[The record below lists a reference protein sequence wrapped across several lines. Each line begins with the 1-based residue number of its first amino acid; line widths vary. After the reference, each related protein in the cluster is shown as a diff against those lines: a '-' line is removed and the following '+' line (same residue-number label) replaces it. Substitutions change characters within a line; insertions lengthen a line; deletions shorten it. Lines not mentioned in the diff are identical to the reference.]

1 MINLEIPKKFKPLAS
16 QANQVATE
24 VFRPISRKYDAAE
37 HAYPK
42 ELDMLASLIDGMN
55 EGSDIGGAGAAG
67 VRREAN
73 GDDDGENRNGSNLST
88 VLGIIELCWGDVGLL
103 LSMPR
108 QGLGNSAIASVATEE
123 QLEHYGGKWAA
134 MAITE
139 PEAGSDSAA
148 IRTTAELDGDEYVL
162 NGEKI
167 FVTSGDRADL
177 IVVWA
182 TLDRSKGRAAI
193 KSFIVERDNP
203 GLKLDRLEHK
213 LGIRASDTANFTLQ
227 DCRVPKEALLGDPEV
242 DGKKG
247 FAGAMQTFDN
257 TRPLVAAM
265 AVGVARAALEET
277 RERLAEAGRR
287 GRLRHPRPLPA
298 RRRGALPGDGGRL
311 RGGLAADPAGRL
323 DGRQRQAQLAAGLDG
338 QGQGRPHLRRRR
350 PRLRR
355 ALRQRRL
362 RRERAAREVGPRRED
377 PRHLRGD
384 PADPAADRRPPA
396 ARQELAANCGNRR
409 GSGCPSP
416 ETVAAGAARLSVRR
430 GTTRQATRSPEGIGR
445 GPPPI
450 FVRQTAGREPDRGL
464 DGASPA
470 SRLGI
475 VAVDARGRTGGTG
488 TSAN

>member
-24 VFRPISRKYDAAE
+24 VFRPISRKYDEAE
-37 HAYPK
+37 HSYPK

-67 VRREAN
+67 VRREKS
-73 GDDDGENRNGSNLST
+73 DDGENRNGSNLST

-123 QLEHYGGKWAA
+123 QLKRYGGKWAA

-148 IRTTAELDGDEYVL
+148 IRATAELDGDEYVL

-182 TLDRSKGRAAI
+182 SLDRSKGRAAI

-242 DGKKG
+242 KEKG
-247 FAGAMQTFDN
+247 FAGVMETFDN

-265 AVGVARAALEET
+265 AVGVTRAALEET
-277 RERLAEAGRR
+277 RKKLKEAGVKIDYDV
-287 GRLRHPRPLPA
+287 PA
-298 RRRGALPGDGGRL
+298 NNQH
-311 RGGLAADPAGRL
+311 AA
-323 DGRQRQAQLAAGLDG
+323 
-338 QGQGRPHLRRRR
+338 
-350 PRLRR
+350 
-355 ALRQRRL
+355 
-362 RRERAAREVGPRRED
+362 AARFLEME
-377 PRHLRGD
+377 
-384 PADPAADRRPPA
+384 ADYEAAWLLTLQA
-396 ARQELAANCGNRR
+396 AWMAGN
-409 GSGCPSP
+409 SKPNS
-416 ETVAAGAARLSVRR
+416 L
-430 GTTRQATRSPEGIGR
+430 QASM
-445 GPPPI
+445 
-450 FVRQTAGREPDRGL
+450 AK
-464 DGASPA
+464 AKA
-470 SRLGI
+470 
-475 VAVDARGRTGGTG
+475 GRTGVDVTLGCVELCGAVGYGENELLEKWARDSKILDIFEGTQQIQLLIIARQLLKK
-488 TSAN
+488 TSSELR

>member
-1 MINLEIPKKFKPLAS
+1 MINLETPKKFEPLVG
-16 QANQVATE
+16 QAHQVATE

-37 HAYPK
+37 HSYPK

-55 EGSDIGGAGAAG
+55 EGSDIGASGATG
-67 VRREAN
+67 VRRESG
-73 GDDDGENRNGSNLST
+73 GDSDGNRNGTNLST

-103 LSMPR
+103 LTMPR

-123 QLEHYGGKWAA
+123 QLERYGGRWAA

-227 DCRVPKEALLGDPEV
+227 DCRVPKEALLGGSEIED
-242 DGKKG
+242 KQG
-247 FAGAMQTFDN
+247 FGGAMQTFDN

-265 AVGVARAALEET
+265 AVGVTRASLDDT
-277 RERLAEAGRR
+277 R
-287 GRLRHPRPLPA
+287 GRLIEAGVEVDYSRPALSQSAAAA
-298 RRRGALPGDGGRL
+298 RFLEMEADYEAALL
-311 RGGLAADPAGRL
+311 LTLHAAWMADNNRPNSLQASMAKAKAGRTCVDVALGCVELCGSIGYAENDLLEKWARDAKIL
-323 DGRQRQAQLAAGLDG
+323 DIFEGTQQIQLLI
-338 QGQGRPHLRRRR
+338 
-350 PRLRR
+350 
-355 ALRQRRL
+355 
-362 RRERAAREVGPRRED
+362 V
-377 PRHLRGD
+377 
-384 PADPAADRRPPA
+384 
-396 ARQELAANCGNRR
+396 ARQLLGKSSAELR
-409 GSGCPSP
+409 
-416 ETVAAGAARLSVRR
+416 
-430 GTTRQATRSPEGIGR
+430 
-445 GPPPI
+445 
-450 FVRQTAGREPDRGL
+450 
-464 DGASPA
+464 
-470 SRLGI
+470 
-475 VAVDARGRTGGTG
+475 
-488 TSAN
+488 